1 MELCLKVTT
10 TSCKEQHRILQP
22 SQEIVLYILY
32 CGFQQNTQQKKG
44 DVIKNC
50 PLFLL
55 IYLRILDCIMYL
67 LLRCNIRSYHQTNSN
82 PNPTQFGR
90 NATYK
95 PQIID
100 TKCKLMKSN
109 SKNRIETKMNKK
121 KPYNT
126 QMRERERL
134 TRDKEAVS
142 QRRTC

>member
-10 TSCKEQHRILQP
+10 TTCKEQHHILQP
-22 SQEIVLYILY
+22 SQEIVLCIL
-32 CGFQQNTQQKKG
+32 CRGFQQNTQQKKG
-44 DVIKNC
+44 DVITN
-50 PLFLL
+50 
-55 IYLRILDCIMYL
+55 CIMYL

-134 TRDKEAVS
+134 TRDKETMF
-142 QRRTC
+142 QRRTR